1 MERPESA
8 ERPTIAELGPIDPKV
23 AQLLTTNPAHK
34 QFTSWNCDDFL
45 LIKDPVFD
53 EIRGRLKEES
63 GIKAR
68 EFPRRESLEKK
79 IKLRTPKKKKSKK
92 KKKKKNGKKD
102 KSSGAS
108 ETDTTSEEDQIELTH
123 NFIINT
129 NEFFEEEAT
138 GNSRRLKLAYLY
150 DPKTKIPIWSLIKDL
165 LGKDLTRF
173 AVPVY
178 VCEPLSMLQRVLES
192 WNFRHLIVNACQDPD
207 QYKRLA
213 YVAIFLVIQY
223 TATLGRNKK
232 PFNPLLGETFEY
244 EIDGIRMLVEQ
255 VSHHP
260 PISAFHV
267 ESEDF
272 ISWGH
277 IKLKS
282 KLQTTGLD
290 VTTQGSLFI

>member
-1 MERPESA
+1 MERPESPEA
-8 ERPTIAELGPIDPKV
+8 PNIAELGPIDPKV
-23 AQLLTTNPAHK
+23 ALLLSTNPVHK
-34 QFTSWNCDDFL
+34 QFTSWKSDDFFL
-45 LIKDPVFD
+45 VKDPAYL
-53 EIRGRLKEES
+53 EIRSRLGSES
-63 GIKAR
+63 KLKSR
-68 EFPRRESLEKK
+68 DFPRRESIEKK
-79 IKLRTPKKKKSKK
+79 MKLRTPKKKKQKK
-92 KKKKKNGKKD
+92 KKKKSKKD
-102 KSSGAS
+102 KSSGSS

-123 NFIINT
+123 NFVINT
-129 NEFFEEEAT
+129 NEFFEVDNE
-138 GNSRRLKLAYLY
+138 GSSRRIKLAYMY

-165 LGKDLTRF
+165 LGKDLTKF

-178 VCEPLSMLQRVLES
+178 VCEPLSMLQRVLEA
-192 WNFRHLIVNACQDPD
+192 WNFRNLVLKASEEPD

-213 YVAIFLVIQY
+213 NIAIFMVIQY

-272 ISWGH
+272 VSWGH